1 MVTAATVKMQPNWL
15 RNGIEQS
22 VKKEQSLLKHKRWAF
37 AVNIRQFFISS
48 EVKAYKPND
57 VFVAALDN
65 AIRDY
70 KKNKVILVGDSEVDI
85 ETGKN

>member
-1 MVTAATVKMQPNWL
+1 
-15 RNGIEQS
+15 
-22 VKKEQSLLKHKRWAF
+22 
-37 AVNIRQFFISS
+37 
-48 EVKAYKPND
+48 

-85 ETGKN
+85 ETGKKLGVRTALMSENNQKRYNEDYAIRSLLELLDL